1 MFIIIIII
9 IIIIINSFLEK
20 LLSPPPEKFSRQ
32 KWEKHRTITLSQHQI
47 ITFFRT
53 IWPRKETAG
62 ELHVVY
68 L

>member
-1 MFIIIIII
+1 MFITII

-20 LLSPPPEKFSRQ
+20 LLSPHPPEKFSRQ